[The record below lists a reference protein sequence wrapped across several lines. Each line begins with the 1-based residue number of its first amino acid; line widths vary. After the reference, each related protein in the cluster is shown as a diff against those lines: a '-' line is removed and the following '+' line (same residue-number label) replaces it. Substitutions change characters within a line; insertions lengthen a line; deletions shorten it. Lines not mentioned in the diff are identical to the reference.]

1 MNRKLKYALDSPI
14 RTILDV
20 RVCFDYCSDV
30 DDIRTVIKKIP
41 EKFGEFEILI
51 ISEEE
56 HYFII
61 QNFFEK
67 DDKEESQIV
76 SYDFYKES
84 EDKYL
89 L

>member
-1 MNRKLKYALDSPI
+1 M
-14 RTILDV
+14 
-20 RVCFDYCSDV
+20 
-30 DDIRTVIKKIP
+30 
-41 EKFGEFEILI
+41 

-56 HYFII
+56 QYFMI
-61 QNFFEK
+61 QNFFER